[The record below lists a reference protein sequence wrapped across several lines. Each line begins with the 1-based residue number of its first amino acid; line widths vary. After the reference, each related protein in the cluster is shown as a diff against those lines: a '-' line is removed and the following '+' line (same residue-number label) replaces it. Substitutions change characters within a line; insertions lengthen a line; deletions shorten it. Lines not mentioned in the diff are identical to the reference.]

1 MFQQKYV
8 LLFDHRHSKL
18 LVTENQFCTT
28 PNAYFVLHT
37 LQVHYTYS
45 TELLS
50 LLSCYPATKHAQQ
63 ITKQT

>member
-1 MFQQKYV
+1 MFQPEYI

-18 LVTENQFCTT
+18 LVIENQSYTT
-28 PNAYFVLHT
+28 SNAYFMLHT
-37 LQVHYTYS
+37 LQVHYTNS

-50 LLSCYPATKHAQQ
+50 LLSCYPTRKHAQQ